1 MQQILAIMRKDLR
14 QWVRRP
20 AYLFASLIMAILIVA
35 VVGDTL
41 SGARHIPFGIYD
53 PGNIGDLTNK
63 LGNSEK
69 FELHNYSDAKL
80 AEGDLQSGKIIALA
94 KMNQDPLEDTVEI
107 VTEGHNPF
115 VDDQISMGLLRAL
128 TGTTNAENKNID
140 APLKTS
146 TLSKVQYELRDYIT
160 PGLAAYLC
168 YVLASMNLG
177 FSWIYEWMEKTYR
190 QIILAPHGLRS
201 AIIAKT
207 ATVTMQA
214 SSVLWLALVVTSPFA
229 GFQLGNNPL
238 GIVLITL
245 LSVFCFASI
254 GLSFACW
261 LRTIRVYT
269 MTVSILGVALMFI
282 SGIIVPLEAMPVW
295 EQAIARCLP
304 LYYAADAFKGVFLNT
319 PAHYAQD
326 VLILLSWSVAGLLV
340 SSVLLTKRQ
349 AAL

>member
-1 MQQILAIMRKDLR
+1 MDQVLAIMRKDLR
-14 QWVRRP
+14 QWIRRP

-41 SGARHIPFGIYD
+41 SGARHIPFGLYD
-53 PGNIGDLTNK
+53 PNNVSDLKKK
-63 LGNSEK
+63 LGTSER
-69 FELHNYSDAKL
+69 FEIIEYQSIDLAKR
-80 AEGDLQSGKIIALA
+80 DLLGGKIVAFA
-94 KMNQDPLEDTVEI
+94 KVDEDPLEDTIEI

-115 VDDQISMGLLRAL
+115 VDDQISMGLLRGL
-128 TGTTNAENKNID
+128 TGPGNHNIETAIKTT
-140 APLKTS
+140 S
-146 TLSKVQYELRDYIT
+146 LSNFEYELRDFIT
-160 PGLAAYLC
+160 PGLTAYLC

-207 ATVTMQA
+207 LTVTLQA
-214 SSVLWLALVVTSPFA
+214 SAVLWLALTLTAPLVHFT
-229 GFQLGNNPL
+229 LGTNPL
-238 GIVLITL
+238 GLIGITL

-269 MTVSILGVALMFI
+269 MTVSILGVALMFV
-282 SGIIVPLEAMPVW
+282 SGIIVPLEAMPPW
-295 EQAIARCLP
+295 EQLIARCMP
-304 LYYAADAFKGVFLNT
+304 LYYAADAFKGVFLDT
-319 PAHYAQD
+319 PARYGQD
-326 VLILLSWSVAGLLV
+326 IFVLLAWSISGLLMAAF
-340 SSVLLTKRQ
+340 LLTKRQ